1 MDFNLIIVD
10 DDEIILMLLK
20 RIVQKSGFHD
30 APHFFN
36 SAEKA
41 LSCISEMEET
51 KPILVFLDI
60 NMPVMDG
67 WELLDILH
75 QGNIKTEINI
85 IMVTSSIDL
94 SDKVKAFTYPKVIDF
109 VAKPF
114 DIEVLQKIEMNLPWR
129 KQV

>member
-1 MDFNLIIVD
+1 
-10 DDEIILMLLK
+10 MLLK

-41 LSCISEMEET
+41 LSCISELEET

-60 NMPVMDG
+60 NMPIMDG
-67 WELLDILH
+67 WELLEILH
-75 QGNIKTEINI
+75 QGNIKTEIDV

-109 VAKPF
+109 VVKPF
-114 DIEVLQKIEMNLPWR
+114 NIEEIKKIEKNLPWR
-129 KQV
+129 K

>member
-1 MDFNLIIVD
+1 MDFNLVIVD
-10 DDEIILMLLK
+10 DDEINLMLLK
-20 RIVQKSGFHD
+20 RIIQKAGFHD
-30 APHFFN
+30 NAHFFN

-41 LSCISEMEET
+41 IMCINEIEAS

-75 QGNIKTEINI
+75 QGNIKTDINV

-94 SDKVKAFTYPKVIDF
+94 SDKIKAFTYPKVIDF

-114 DIEVLQKIEMNLPWR
+114 DIEALQKIEKKLPWR
-129 KQV
+129 NHT

>member
-30 APHFFN
+30 DPHFFN

-51 KPILVFLDI
+51 NPILVFLDI

-75 QGNIKTEINI
+75 LGNIKTEISV

-114 DIEVLQKIEMNLPWR
+114 DIEVLQKIELNLPWR